1 MIPIYTG
8 SNENLLIN
16 HRISKHVSPH
26 MHHNIEFIYVTKGT
40 LELGIGTEFF
50 HMKDGD
56 FAIVF
61 PDTIHHYQVFSQ
73 GTNTAF
79 YVEASIS
86 PHSQFAA
93 ELQKMCPVNP
103 VIEAGELHPD
113 VKNAILSLYKEKTRN
128 PIVDQAFVQII
139 LARCFPRMQLVD
151 KNCIGDSDLVY
162 QTVHYIADHFREEL
176 TLESIAKAL
185 GVNKFSLSR
194 VFSGTFHTNFKQYLN
209 EQRLNYACS
218 LLEDTNRSVTDICLD
233 SGFESQRT
241 FNRVFVEKFHK
252 TPREYRNDYK
262 KRYMIPNE
270 INEWEEKTMGNH
282 IVELIKRFAEGQ
294 MDPVLKELYV
304 SESLIAAQRVRYNDV
319 LTKFETLFGEKMVE
333 IYSAAGRSEI
343 GGNHTDHQNGKVLAA
358 SINLDAIAVVAK
370 REDDKV
376 YLQSEGYEMLE
387 IDLGQLGIVEQEK
400 ETTSALIRG
409 VANGVR
415 ERGYEIG
422 GFEAYVS
429 SSVLTGSGLS
439 SSAAFEVLIGNIFS
453 GLYNNEM
460 ISAIEIAQIGQEAEN
475 NYFGK
480 PCGLMDQMACSVG
493 GMIYIDFADK
503 TKPEVKKVDVRF
515 SSFGHNLCIVDT
527 KGSHADLTC
536 EYAAIPEEMKKTAK
550 FFGKSLLCEVNEAEF
565 YAKLPELREVVGDRA
580 VLRSIHWFA
589 ENKRVVAEAEALE
602 SGNFDVFKGLI
613 KASGDS
619 SYKYLQNV
627 YSNQNVYEQNVS
639 LALAL
644 SEYVLNGKGVCRVHG
659 GGFAGTIQAFVPG
672 DFVSEYKAAMEAVF
686 GPDTCHVLQ
695 IRADGGRR
703 VI

>member
-8 SNENLLIN
+8 SKESLLIN

-61 PDTIHHYQVFSQ
+61 PDTIHHYQVFTK
-73 GTNTAF
+73 GTNTGF
-79 YVEASIS
+79 YIEASIS
-86 PHSQFAA
+86 PNSQFAVDIH
-93 ELQKMCPVNP
+93 KKRSDNP
-103 VIEAGELHPD
+103 VIEASNLHPD
-113 VKNAILSLYKEKTRN
+113 VKNAVMSLYKEKTRN
-128 PIVDQAFVQII
+128 PVVDQAFVQII
-139 LARCFPRMQLVD
+139 LARCIPRMQLVD
-151 KNCIGDSDLVY
+151 KECVGDSDLVY
-162 QTVHYIADHFREEL
+162 QTVHYIADHFLEEL

-185 GVNKFSLSR
+185 GVSKFSVSR

-209 EQRLNYACS
+209 EQRLDYACS
-218 LLEDTNRSVTDICLD
+218 LLEDTNRTVTDIWLD

-241 FNRVFVEKFHK
+241 FNRVFVERFHK

-262 KRYMIPNE
+262 KGYMIPNE
-270 INEWEEKTMGNH
+270 MNEWEERIMGNH
-282 IVELIKRFAEGQ
+282 IVELKKNFAEGQ
-294 MDPVLKELYV
+294 MDHILRELYV
-304 SESLIAAQRVRYNDV
+304 SENVIPEQRQRYGET
-319 LTKFETLFGEKMVE
+319 LSKFEELFGEKYVE

-370 REDDKV
+370 TDDNKV
-376 YLQSEGYEMLE
+376 HLKSQGYEMLV
-387 IDLGQLGIVEQEK
+387 IDLEQLNIIENEK

-409 VANGVR
+409 VANGMK

-422 GFEAYVS
+422 GFEAFVS

-453 GLYNNEM
+453 GLYNDGAVN
-460 ISAIEIAQIGQEAEN
+460 AVEIAQIGQEAEN

-503 TKPEVKKVDVRF
+503 AYPEVKKVEVRF
-515 SSFGHNLCIVDT
+515 SDFGHNLCIVDT

-536 EYAAIPEEMKKTAK
+536 EYAAIPEEMKKVARC
-550 FFGKSLLCEVNEAEF
+550 FGKSLLFEVKEEEF
-565 YAKLPELREVVGDRA
+565 YARVQEVREKAGDRA
-580 VLRSIHWFA
+580 VLRAMHWFA
-589 ENKRVVAEAEALE
+589 ENKRVTAQAAALE
-602 SGNFDVFKGLI
+602 GGKFETFKELVNASGN
-613 KASGDS
+613 S

-644 SEYVLNGKGVCRVHG
+644 SEYVLKGRGACRVHG

-672 DFVSEYKAAMEAVF
+672 EIVNEYKTSMEAVF
-686 GPDTCHVLQ
+686 GPDSCHVLQ
-695 IRADGGRR
+695 IRADGGRK

>member
-8 SNENLLIN
+8 SKESLLIN

-26 MHHNIEFIYVTKGT
+26 IHHNIEFIYVTKGT

-61 PDTIHHYQVFSQ
+61 PDTIHHYQVFTQ
-73 GTNTAF
+73 GINTAF
-79 YVEASIS
+79 YVEASVS
-86 PHSQFAA
+86 SNSQFAVDI
-93 ELQKMCPVNP
+93 QKRCPVNP
-103 VIEAGELHPD
+103 VIEARDLHPD
-113 VKNAILSLYKEKTRN
+113 VKNAILSLYREKTRN
-128 PIVDQAFVQII
+128 PLVDQAFVQIM

-151 KNCIGDSDLVY
+151 KSRIGDCDLVY
-162 QTVHYIADHFREEL
+162 QTVHYIADHFQEEL

-185 GVNKFSLSR
+185 GVSKFAVSR

-209 EQRLNYACS
+209 EQRLSCACS

-252 TPREYRNDYK
+252 SPREYRNDYK
-262 KRYMIPNE
+262 KRYMIPSE
-270 INEWEEKTMGNH
+270 INEWEEQTMANH
-282 IVELIKRFAEGQ
+282 IVELKKKFKEGQ
-294 MDPVLKELYV
+294 MDHILKELYV
-304 SESLIAAQRVRYNDV
+304 SESLIVKQRERYENI
-319 LTKFETLFGEKMVE
+319 LTKFETLFGEKQVE

-358 SINLDAIAVVAK
+358 SINLDAVAVVAK
-370 REDDKV
+370 RDDDKV
-376 YLQSEGYEMLE
+376 YIQSEGYEMLV
-387 IDLGQLGIVEQEK
+387 IDLSQLNIVEQEK
-400 ETTSALIRG
+400 ETTGALIRG
-409 VANGVR
+409 VANGVK

-422 GFEAYVS
+422 GFEAYVT

-460 ISAIEIAQIGQEAEN
+460 INAIEIAQIGQEAEN

-503 TKPEVKKVDVRF
+503 TKPEVKKVDVKF
-515 SSFGHNLCIVDT
+515 SNFGHNLCIVDT

-536 EYAAIPEEMKKTAK
+536 EYAAIPEEMKKVAK
-550 FFGKSLLCEVNEAEF
+550 FFGKSLLCEVNETEF
-565 YAKLPELREVVGDRA
+565 YSKLPEVRDAVGDRA

-589 ENKRVVAEAEALE
+589 ENKRVVAQAEALE

-613 KASGDS
+613 KTSGDS

-644 SEYVLNGKGVCRVHG
+644 SEYVLNGKGVSRVHG
-659 GGFAGTIQAFVPG
+659 GGFAGTIQAFVPEELVA
-672 DFVSEYKAAMEAVF
+672 DYKAHMEAVF
-686 GPDTCHVLQ
+686 GPDSCHVLQ
-695 IRADGGRR
+695 IRADGGRK

>member
-1 MIPIYTG
+1 MVPIYTG
-8 SNENLLIN
+8 NKESLLIN
-16 HRISKHVSPH
+16 HRISKHASPH

-56 FAIVF
+56 FAVVF
-61 PDTIHHYQVFSQ
+61 PDTIHHYQVFTQ

-86 PHSQFAA
+86 PNSQFAV

-103 VIEAGELHPD
+103 VIEACDLHQD
-113 VKNAILSLYKEKTRN
+113 VKKAILSLYKEKTRN
-128 PIVDQAFVQII
+128 PIVDQALVQII
-139 LARCFPRMQLVD
+139 MARCLPQMQLVD
-151 KNCIGDSDLVY
+151 KNCGGDGDLVY
-162 QTVHYIADHFREEL
+162 QIVHYIADHFQEEL

-185 GVNKFSLSR
+185 GVSKFSMSR

-209 EQRLNYACS
+209 GQRLDYACS

-241 FNRVFVEKFHK
+241 FNRVFVERFHK
-252 TPREYRNDYK
+252 SPREYRNDYK

-270 INEWEEKTMGNH
+270 INEWEEKTMENH
-282 IVELIKRFAEGQ
+282 IVELKKKFAEGQ
-294 MDPVLKELYV
+294 MDHILKELYV
-304 SESLIAAQRVRYNDV
+304 SESLIANQRKRYEEV
-319 LTKFETLFGEKMVE
+319 LERFEALFGEKAVE

-370 REDDKV
+370 RDDNKV
-376 YLQSEGYEMLE
+376 YIQSQGYEMLV
-387 IDLGQLGIVEQEK
+387 IDLDQLNIIENEK
-400 ETTSALIRG
+400 ETTNALVRG
-409 VANGVR
+409 VANGVK

-453 GLYNNEM
+453 GLYNNG
-460 ISAIEIAQIGQEAEN
+460 AINAVEIAQIGQEAEN

-503 TKPEVKKVDVRF
+503 TYPEVKKVDVRF

-536 EYAAIPEEMKKTAK
+536 EYAAIPEEMKKVAK
-550 FFGKSLLCEVNEAEF
+550 SFGKSLLCEVKEEEF
-565 YAKLPELREVVGDRA
+565 YANLQNVREKAGDRA
-580 VLRSIHWFA
+580 VLRAMHWFA
-589 ENKRVVAEAEALE
+589 ENKRVVAQAEALE
-602 SGNFDVFKGLI
+602 SGKFETFKELI
-613 KASGDS
+613 KASGNS

-644 SEYVLNGKGVCRVHG
+644 SEYVLEGKGVCRVHG
-659 GGFAGTIQAFVPG
+659 GGFAGTIQAFVPE
-672 DFVSEYKAAMEAVF
+672 DFVSEYKANMEAVF
-686 GPDTCHVLQ
+686 GPDSCHVLQ